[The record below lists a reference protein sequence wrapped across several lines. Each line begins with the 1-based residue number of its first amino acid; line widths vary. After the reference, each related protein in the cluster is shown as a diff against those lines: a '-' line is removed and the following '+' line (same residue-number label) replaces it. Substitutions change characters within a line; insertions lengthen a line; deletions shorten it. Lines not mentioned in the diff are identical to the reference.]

1 MRETWES
8 GGKWFLKESR
18 SDSKGKLKV
27 HGCVG
32 IGVLQVGWGFKGNSG
47 FEGGTASFR
56 DQELLC
62 GIKRSREWLSA
73 LLHVRGL
80 RACGGWGWGWG
91 SAAGAVTK
99 PASPQVQK
107 HLPFLSDDGASLNFT
122 CSTTRPLHT
131 ALLLGISLA
140 AHVRFNGL

>member
-1 MRETWES
+1 VRETWES
-8 GGKWFLKESR
+8 GGKGLRKESR

-27 HGCVG
+27 HGCAG
-32 IGVLQVGWGFKGNSG
+32 IGVLQVGWVFKGNSG
-47 FEGGTASFR
+47 FEGGPASLR
-56 DQELLC
+56 DQDFLC

-73 LLHVRGL
+73 LLRVCGW

-91 SAAGAVTK
+91 SAAGVVTK

-122 CSTTRPLHT
+122 CRTARPLHT